1 MKQGEIW
8 FAELNPIKGSEQAGF
23 RPVVIIS
30 GNALNDF
37 AHVLICCPL
46 TTKIKNYH
54 GNVILNPNNS
64 NKLKETSEILTFHI
78 RSLSKFRLKEKIG
91 KITTKELEHVQKCLQ
106 DIMKY

>member
-8 FAELNPIKGSEQAGF
+8 FTDLNPIKGNEQAGF

-30 GNALNDF
+30 GNLLNDLSGL
-37 AHVLICCPL
+37 VICCPL

-54 GNVILNPNNS
+54 GNVILTPDKING
-64 NKLKETSEILTFHI
+64 LKDHSEILTFHV
-78 RSLSKFRLKEKIG
+78 RSLSKNRLKQKIG
-91 KITTKELEHVQKCLQ
+91 KIKSDELKQIQSCLQ